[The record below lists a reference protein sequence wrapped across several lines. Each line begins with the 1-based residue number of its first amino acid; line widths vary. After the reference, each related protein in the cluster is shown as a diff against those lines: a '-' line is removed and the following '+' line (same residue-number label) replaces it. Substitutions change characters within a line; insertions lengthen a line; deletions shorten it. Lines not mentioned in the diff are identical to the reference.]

1 MRVAMIGQKGIPA
14 THGGVERH
22 VQELSVRLCQA
33 GHQVLVYNRHSY
45 MPEEISEFRG
55 VRVVTLPSVATKHL
69 DAISHVTLC
78 TLHALAAGADIV
90 HYHAIGPA
98 LLSWLP
104 RLRGTAVVVTIHG
117 RDWQRPK
124 WGPTAS
130 AALRCGEWMA
140 MHAPEET
147 IVVSESL
154 TRQLAQTYGR
164 SARFIPNGIAIEE
177 NEDTTILDELGL
189 EADRYILFASRLV
202 PEKGA
207 HYLMEAY
214 QTAGIEMPL
223 VIAGDSSFSSDYV
236 RTLHAACANG
246 HVILPGF
253 VYGERL
259 AALFARAALFVLPSD
274 VEGLPIV
281 LLEAL
286 GHGTPVLA
294 SDIDPNREVLGV
306 LGRTFRAGDVD
317 DLRRQLTA
325 SLADLPSM
333 REQARRASPFIRRV
347 YDWDSVTTQTIA
359 VYEHA
364 LSEAGR
370 AARLWLRSGR
380 ARVSGPPPL
389 SLSRPRRTSVRAR
402 SGASEDCSTRPPDDA
417 RLGA

>member
-22 VQELSVRLCQA
+22 VQELSVRLCQR
-33 GHQVLVYNRHSY
+33 GHQVLVYNRRSY

-98 LLSWLP
+98 LLSWMP
-104 RLRGTAVVVTIHG
+104 RLRGTAVVATIHG

-140 MHAPEET
+140 MHAPQET

-154 TRQLAQTYGR
+154 TRRLAQTYRR
-164 SARFIPNGIAIEE
+164 SAHFIPNGITIEE
-177 NEDTTILDELGL
+177 NVDTTILDELGL
-189 EADRYILFASRLV
+189 EAGRYVLFASRLV

-214 QTAGIEMPL
+214 RTSGIDMPL

-236 RTLHAACANG
+236 RTLHAACENG
-246 HVILPGF
+246 HVVLPGF
-253 VYGERL
+253 VYGQRL

-274 VEGLPIV
+274 IEGLPIV

-294 SDIDPNREVLGV
+294 SDIDPNREVLGE

-333 REQARRASPFIRRV
+333 REQARRASTSLRRA
-347 YDWDSVTTQTIA
+347 YDWDSVTLQTIK
-359 VYEHA
+359 VYEQA
-364 LSEAGR
+364 LSKAGR
-370 AARLWLRSGR
+370 SARLWLSSGHTR
-380 ARVSGPPPL
+380 FSEPPSP
-389 SLSRPRRTSVRAR
+389 SQSRPRRTRGRVRP
-402 SGASEDCSTRPPDDA
+402 SESEDCSTRQ
-417 RLGA
+417 